1 MLLAGIQALQSFLDP
16 GFRRGDVG
24 NRLSKDLLEP
34 KAIKMSQKLRLGYS
48 PCPNDTFIFFA
59 LATGRIETAPFHFE
73 ISIADVEILNQQ
85 ARKRVPDVT
94 KVSISAVPHLLD
106 DYCLLRSGGAHG
118 RGCGPLV
125 VARENLTCKDLR
137 DKSIATPGELTTAH
151 LLLKMTGVHRGR
163 SVAMPFDRI
172 MKAVAEGEVDAG
184 VIIHE
189 GRFTYPGMGLH
200 RVLDLGEWWEA
211 ATGLPLPLGGILIRR
226 DLGIETAR
234 FVDQKI
240 RESLRY
246 ARSHPEEAWPYVKTH
261 AQEMAADVIERHIE
275 TFVNDFSVEVGEE
288 GERAIRRLLEAG
300 LKRQGLPFP
309 QKPVFWNEM
318 TE

>member
-1 MLLAGIQALQSFLDP
+1 
-16 GFRRGDVG
+16 
-24 NRLSKDLLEP
+24 
-34 KAIKMSQKLRLGYS
+34 MSQNLRLGYS

-59 LATGRIETAPFHFE
+59 LAQGRIETAPFHFE
-73 ISIADVEILNQQ
+73 ISLADVEILNQQ
-85 ARKRVPDVT
+85 ARSRVLDVT
-94 KVSISAVPHLLD
+94 KVSISAVPQLLD
-106 DYCLLRSGGAHG
+106 DYCMLRSGGALG

-125 VARENLTCKDLR
+125 VARENLTGDDLR
-137 DKSIATPGELTTAH
+137 DKLIATPGEMTTAH
-151 LLLKMTGVHRGR
+151 QLLKMTGFHRGR

-172 MKAVAEGEVDAG
+172 MKSVAEGEVDAG

-189 GRFTYPGMGLH
+189 GRFTYPEMGLH

-226 DLGIETAR
+226 DLGVETAR

-240 RESLRY
+240 RESLCY

-275 TFVNDFSVEVGEE
+275 TFVNDFSIEVGEE

-300 LKRQGLPFP
+300 LKRQRLPFP
-309 QKPVFWNEM
+309 QKPVFWNEL

>member
-1 MLLAGIQALQSFLDP
+1 MRENLL
-16 GFRRGDVG
+16 
-24 NRLSKDLLEP
+24 
-34 KAIKMSQKLRLGYS
+34 LGYS
-48 PCPNDTFIFFA
+48 PCPNDTFIFSA
-59 LATGRIETAPFHFE
+59 LAQGRIETAPFHFE
-73 ISIADVEILNQQ
+73 ISLADVEVLNQQ
-85 ARKRVPDVT
+85 ARRRALDVT
-94 KVSISAVPHLLD
+94 KVSFSALVHLLD
-106 DYCLLRSGGAHG
+106 HYCLLRSGGALG

-125 VARENLTCKDLR
+125 VARERLTCQDLR
-137 DKSIATPGELTTAH
+137 DKAIATPGQLTTAH
-151 LLLKMTGVHRGR
+151 LLLKMTGFHRGR
-163 SVAMPFDRI
+163 SVPMPFDRI
-172 MKAVAEGEVDAG
+172 TKAVSEGEVDAG

-189 GRFTYPGMGLH
+189 GRFTFPERGLH

-211 ATGLPLPLGGILIRR
+211 ETGLPLPLGGILIRR

-240 RESLRY
+240 RESLHY

-300 LKRQGLPFP
+300 LKQQGMHLPP
-309 QKPVFWNEM
+309 KPVFWNEV